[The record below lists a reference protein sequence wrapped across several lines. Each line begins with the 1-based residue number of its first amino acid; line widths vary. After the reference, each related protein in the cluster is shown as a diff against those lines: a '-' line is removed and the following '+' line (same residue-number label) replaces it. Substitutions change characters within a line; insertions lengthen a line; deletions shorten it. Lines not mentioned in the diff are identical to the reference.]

1 MALGFGTKMCWGE
14 REREGFS
21 AVGECWWLTKSH
33 SNILFCWLP
42 PSLIIFWILRSWTVP
57 HRLIMS
63 PESAL
68 PTNRCFPCSLWR
80 LFVAALIH
88 QMCLF
93 CTLMFVFSALLVL
106 SNSSEQGG
114 CCWIVRIEVGC
125 WLEVTVNGLV
135 VLTRDI
141 LRNTKDVAFTFLGEG
156 AERERECVW
165 MNGLRGWVPRTVP
178 LEMTDWLFPHPLV
191 ARATMASDFIL
202 WLLTV
207 CLAHPCMQGNTTLP
221 LEELLISVL
230 GHLGTWDGHNL
241 SRLSKGTCSSTASS
255 RRCMSRLLCSCSPF
269 EPALALV
276 WLEGKSV
283 CETELEEKKCY
294 KETIIIFKNI

>member
-21 AVGECWWLTKSH
+21 AAGECWWLTKSH

-135 VLTRDI
+135 LLTRDI

-156 AERERECVW
+156 AERERMCVDEW
-165 MNGLRGWVPRTVP
+165 TQRVGPPHCSVRS
-178 LEMTDWLFPHPLV
+178 DWLALSTSFGSQSNHGFWFYSV
-191 ARATMASDFIL
+191 A
-202 WLLTV
+202 
-207 CLAHPCMQGNTTLP
+207 AH
-221 LEELLISVL
+221 SVL
-230 GHLGTWDGHNL
+230 GSPMHAGQHNPSSWRAPHLCPGAPGYLRW
-241 SRLSKGTCSSTASS
+241 AQ
-255 RRCMSRLLCSCSPF
+255 P
-269 EPALALV
+269 
-276 WLEGKSV
+276 
-283 CETELEEKKCY
+283 
-294 KETIIIFKNI
+294 